1 MTLLLFARQDSSVIL
16 ELKPL
21 NVDDAVCRLADF
33 KTHLAVCFDRG
44 TATIITLSHLR

>member
-21 NVDDAVCRLADF
+21 NVDDAVCCLADF